1 MDKHYLTP
9 LFCPASIAVFA
20 GRGDAAAT
28 QTRQAR
34 QLHAALR
41 AQRYSGELHFLDI
54 ESSGTLGDLARSR
67 ADLAV
72 IALPPPD
79 IAAALEL
86 AARMGC
92 RAALIVGSGIAAEQA
107 TALKSLARRE
117 GIALLGPN
125 SLGLQR
131 PALQLNAGVF
141 GPLAASGPLALVCQS
156 GALTVAMLD
165 WAKHNG
171 VGFSS
176 VVSVGA
182 HTGIDIAEALDFLAT
197 DARTHSIIVYMEG
210 IASARRF
217 ISALRTAAYS
227 KPVVVLKSGRRADGN
242 AAAQTHS
249 GAIVGSDEV
258 FDAAPARC
266 GCALSSS
273 CSRPPSAW
281 PRATGR
287 WASGWR

>member
-1 MDKHYLTP
+1 MPAARTIERIMDKHYLTP
-9 LFCPASIAVFA
+9 LFAPQSIAVFA
-20 GRGDAAAT
+20 GRSDDEAS

-41 AQRYSGELHFLDI
+41 AQRYAGELRFLDI
-54 ESSGTLGDLARSR
+54 ATSGTLGDLARSR
-67 ADLAV
+67 ADLAL

-86 AARMGC
+86 AARMAC
-92 RAALIVGSGIAAEQA
+92 RAALVIGSGIDADQAA
-107 TALKSLARRE
+107 ALKAIARRE
-117 GIALLGPN
+117 GLALLGPN

-131 PALQLNAGVF
+131 PDLQLNAGVF
-141 GPLAASGPLALVCQS
+141 GPLTAAGPLALVSQS
-156 GALTVAMLD
+156 GSLTVAMLD
-165 WAKHNG
+165 WARRNG

-182 HTGIDIAEALDFLAT
+182 HTGIDIAEALDFLAA
-197 DARTHSIIVYMEG
+197 DARTHSIVVYLEG

-217 ISALRTAAYS
+217 ISALRTAAHT
-227 KPVVVLKSGRRADGN
+227 KPVVVLKSGRRAGGN

-258 FDAAPARC
+258 FDAALRRAGAVRVRSFVE
-266 GCALSSS
+266 LF
-273 CSRPPSAW
+273 SA
-281 PRATGR
+281 A
-287 WASGWR
+287 